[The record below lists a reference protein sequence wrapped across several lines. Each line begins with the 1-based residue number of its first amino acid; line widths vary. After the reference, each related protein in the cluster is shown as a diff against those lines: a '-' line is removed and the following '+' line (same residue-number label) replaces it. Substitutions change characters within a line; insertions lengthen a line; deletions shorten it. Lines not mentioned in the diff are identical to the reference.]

1 MGILMSLSHQTV
13 AIQIFHAVGL
23 PFLEKL
29 LSSPVEDFY
38 DSSYCAVGLAF
49 LRKFG
54 SGCPLMNSFC
64 DYKSLQTEIIQLIV
78 PMLQQLKASKS
89 DVQRRD
95 VLSILF
101 SLSANAQLLP
111 VPSVLLCYV

>member
-1 MGILMSLSHQTV
+1 
-13 AIQIFHAVGL
+13 
-23 PFLEKL
+23 
-29 LSSPVEDFY
+29 
-38 DSSYCAVGLAF
+38 
-49 LRKFG
+49 
-54 SGCPLMNSFC
+54 MNSFC